1 MLSNDGSSNGNAN
14 GDSNGNKDDGN
25 DKGDGNGEGNANGN
39 GKGDSNGSGKI
50 DCYLYCLMDG
60 AFTVSQLVVS
70 CKPPPAV
77 ATLGNGW
84 LSHPLKQQQHH
95 HQLTNCSTILKMF
108 VSRQLGLIF
117 TYLQYLLDQ
126 F

>member
-1 MLSNDGSSNGNAN
+1 M
-14 GDSNGNKDDGN
+14 
-25 DKGDGNGEGNANGN
+25 
-39 GKGDSNGSGKI
+39 
-50 DCYLYCLMDG
+50 LMDG

-77 ATLGNGW
+77 ARLGNGW
-84 LSHPLKQQQHH
+84 LLHPLKQQQHH
-95 HQLTNCSTILKMF
+95 HQLTNCSTILKTF